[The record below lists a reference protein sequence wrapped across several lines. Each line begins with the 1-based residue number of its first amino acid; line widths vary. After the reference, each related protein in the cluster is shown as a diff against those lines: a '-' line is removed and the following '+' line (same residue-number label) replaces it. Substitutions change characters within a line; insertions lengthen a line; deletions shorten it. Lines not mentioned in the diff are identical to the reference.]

1 MSFCSDEELGHR
13 LNAVAFLTAIVL
25 PVLFFIRVINLLFV
39 PLLVRVFGLYLDYHI
54 ISICR
59 LDPALSLNQ
68 IKNKTV
74 LMKQSTALDI
84 LKTGNN
90 VFLTGSAGSGK
101 TYTLNQYIHYLRARR
116 ISVATTASTGIAATH
131 MNGIT
136 IHSWSGIGI
145 KDELSDRDLA
155 NLSRKKILKDRLRD
169 TAVLIIDEISMLHA
183 KQLNAVNQVL
193 KHMRQNDKPFG
204 GIQVVVAG
212 DFFQLPPVGSRGES
226 NREKFA
232 FMSDAWLEAGFKIC
246 YLTEQHRQNTEDETE
261 VISLD
266 NILNQI
272 RGEEGVSA
280 EAIQA
285 LQNTFYQD
293 VDINRTRLFTHNVNV
308 NKINENELALLD
320 GETVTYRAI
329 AHGDDK
335 LVETLKKS
343 VRTSDE
349 LTLKVGAK
357 VMFIKNNN
365 ELGVSNGTMGELV
378 GFTTIKPLKSTKER
392 NFSEEDL
399 EDDLEAIENENAS
412 EESANHDESL
422 TQIEDDSEAEDKTLV
437 SADRYPIIKLNSG
450 RQVIAE
456 GEEWVVEDEHG
467 EVLAS
472 YTQIPLT
479 LAWAITIHKSQGMT
493 LDAAEI
499 DLSKTFELGQGYVA
513 LSRLKSLEGLKLL
526 GMNDLSLRLDPL
538 ARGADA
544 RFQQLSEEAQQTFTA
559 IELEVLKESHD
570 RFVLVSGGTLSKA
583 HIEAFEKSLQSR
595 KKKQA
600 QQLAQKDK
608 LSNQLKDLS
617 DSTLMETR
625 RLLEESLTI
634 AEIAQTRGLAQSTIM
649 KHLAQLKRQEPS
661 LSCEHLRPDVLTLDK
676 VSEAVESIVAKA
688 NPNDF
693 QAVDETIK
701 TAKAS
706 KNMQLF
712 SKDNIKLR
720 PIYELLKEQ
729 IDYNTIRLALIF
741 ID

>member
-1 MSFCSDEELGHR
+1 
-13 LNAVAFLTAIVL
+13 
-25 PVLFFIRVINLLFV
+25 
-39 PLLVRVFGLYLDYHI
+39 
-54 ISICR
+54 
-59 LDPALSLNQ
+59 
-68 IKNKTV
+68 
-74 LMKQSTALDI
+74 MKQATALDI
-84 LKTGNN
+84 LKTGKN

-101 TYTLNQYIHYLRARR
+101 TYTLNEYIHYLRARR
-116 ISVATTASTGIAATH
+116 VPVATTASTGIAATH

-145 KDELSDRDLA
+145 KDELSERDLA
-155 NLSRKKILKDRLRD
+155 NLSRKKILKDRLRE

-193 KHMRQNDKPFG
+193 KHMRQSDEPFG

-212 DFFQLPPVGSRGES
+212 DFFQLPPVGSRGET

-232 FMSDAWLEAGFKIC
+232 FMSEAWLEAGFKIC
-246 YLTEQHRQNTEDETE
+246 YLTEQHRQNTDEKKDA
-261 VISLD
+261 INLD
-266 NILNQI
+266 SILNQI
-272 RGEEGVSA
+272 RGEEGVSF
-280 EAIQA
+280 EAIEA

-308 NKINENELALLD
+308 NKINEHELALLD
-320 GETVTYRAI
+320 GETVTYNAI
-329 AHGDDK
+329 AHGDNK

-378 GFTTIKPLKSTKER
+378 GFTTIKPLKSSSDR
-392 NFSEEDL
+392 S
-399 EDDLEAIENENAS
+399 AIS
-412 EESANHDESL
+412 
-422 TQIEDDSEAEDKTLV
+422 DDSEYDDIEDEATDGADDETDDTIVAIDGEDEPESKALV
-437 SADRYPIIKLNSG
+437 STDRYPIIKLNNG

-456 GEEWVVEDEHG
+456 GEEWIVEDENG
-467 EVLAS
+467 EILAS

-538 ARGADA
+538 ARGADS
-544 RFQQLSEEAQQTFTA
+544 RFKVLSSEAEQAFEEIEADVLEEA
-559 IELEVLKESHD
+559 HH
-570 RFVLVSGGTLSKA
+570 RFVLVSGGTLNKSQ
-583 HIEAFEKSLQSR
+583 IEAFEKSLKNR

-600 QQLAQKDK
+600 QMLAQKDK
-608 LSNQLKDLS
+608 LSNQLNDHS
-617 DSTLMETR
+617 DSTLMTTKL
-625 RLLEESLTI
+625 LLEESLTI
-634 AEIAQTRGLAQSTIM
+634 AEIAESRGLAQSTIM
-649 KHLAQLKRQEPS
+649 DHIARLKRKHPD
-661 LSCEHLRPDVLTLDK
+661 LNCEHLRPDVLTLDK
-676 VSEAVESIVAKA
+676 VSEAVEAIVAEA
-688 NPNDF
+688 DPNNF
-693 QAVDETIK
+693 QAQPNVEGSG
-701 TAKAS
+701 TAAS
-706 KNMQLF
+706 TKQAMNPF
-712 SKDNIKLR
+712 TKDSIKLR
-720 PIYELLKEQ
+720 PIYEYLKEQ